1 MVTPNK
7 PDMSCARVKGYKASE
22 IGAIERH
29 NERKNES
36 YDNINVE
43 LDRVPLNV
51 QYRNPDTHRITS
63 YNVCYTKLLREE
75 HGQAQH

>member
-1 MVTPNK
+1 MGKPNK
-7 PDMSCARVKGYKASE
+7 PDMSCARVKGYNASE

-43 LDRVPLNV
+43 LDRV
-51 QYRNPDTHRITS
+51 QF
-63 YNVCYTKLLREE
+63 NVCYQKPT
-75 HGQAQH
+75 AQSYM